1 MLTVQEIQAMS
12 FEKAVFG
19 GYDMKG
25 VDEFVEK
32 ITETIAALQKEN
44 AALKSKMKVLVDKI
58 EEYRSVEDGMRR
70 ALVSAQNIAQET
82 LEKSKTEAEQLLT
95 TARTEA
101 ETRIENYRIQIANES
116 KRLEEA
122 KAKNAEFVAQLSAVY
137 EEQLKSLVAL
147 SASDILVEEQAAAY
161 PTEPINLNTEPI
173 NIDGKTYYFTCVSM
187 GNPHCVIFVDSIDDI
202 DISKIGSYI
211 ENNSIFPNR
220 TNVEFVE
227 IINRGEV
234 KQRTWERGSG
244 ETLAC
249 GTGASAVCVAGFIS
263 GRTDNVI
270 LNHLLGGDLV
280 LRYENDTVFMKGEA
294 RYCFNGTVKI

>member
-19 GYDMKG
+19 GYDMKS
-25 VDEFVEK
+25 VDEFVEQ
-32 ITETIAALQKEN
+32 ITETIATLQKEN

-137 EEQLKSLVAL
+137 EEQLKSLIAL
-147 SASDILVEEQAAAY
+147 SASDILVEQNAGAY
-161 PTEPINLNTEPI
+161 PTEPINMNTEPI
-173 NIDGKTYYFTCVSM
+173 NIDEQNYVDPKYNDDYAQNNDNYDKAEEKLEDTQRFTEQDRKKLVKNAKKD
-187 GNPHCVIFVDSIDDI
+187 GRF
-202 DISKIGSYI
+202 KIM
-211 ENNSIFPNR
+211 
-220 TNVEFVE
+220 
-227 IINRGEV
+227 EV
-234 KQRTWERGSG
+234 P
-244 ETLAC
+244 LASSEQ
-249 GTGASAVCVAGFIS
+249 A
-263 GRTDNVI
+263 
-270 LNHLLGGDLV
+270 
-280 LRYENDTVFMKGEA
+280 EK
-294 RYCFNGTVKI
+294 

>member
-161 PTEPINLNTEPI
+161 PTEPINMNTEPI
-173 NIDGKTYYFTCVSM
+173 NMDEQ
-187 GNPHCVIFVDSIDDI
+187 
-202 DISKIGSYI
+202 SYI
-211 ENNSIFPNR
+211 DPKYDDDYVKNDNDYAQEEKLEDTQRFTKAAKKDGRFKIM
-220 TNVEFVE
+220 
-227 IINRGEV
+227 EV
-234 KQRTWERGSG
+234 PLTSSEQAEK
-244 ETLAC
+244 
-249 GTGASAVCVAGFIS
+249 
-263 GRTDNVI
+263 
-270 LNHLLGGDLV
+270 
-280 LRYENDTVFMKGEA
+280 
-294 RYCFNGTVKI
+294 

>member
-161 PTEPINLNTEPI
+161 PTEPINMNTEPI
-173 NIDGKTYYFTCVSM
+173 NMDEQ
-187 GNPHCVIFVDSIDDI
+187 
-202 DISKIGSYI
+202 SYI
-211 ENNSIFPNR
+211 DPKYDDDYVKNDNDYTQEEEKLEDTQRFTKAAKKDGRFKIM
-220 TNVEFVE
+220 
-227 IINRGEV
+227 EV
-234 KQRTWERGSG
+234 PLTSSEQAEK
-244 ETLAC
+244 
-249 GTGASAVCVAGFIS
+249 
-263 GRTDNVI
+263 
-270 LNHLLGGDLV
+270 
-280 LRYENDTVFMKGEA
+280 
-294 RYCFNGTVKI
+294 